1 MAKGSAIK
9 LRGKELS
16 IEGVLNLVDM
26 TLEIE
31 EFTEPIEL
39 KKALELANL
48 DGVFVKVKF
57 TEGDTPLT
65 EEELS

>member
-16 IEGVLNLVDM
+16 IEGVLNIENM

-48 DGVFVKVKF
+48 DGTFVKIKF

-65 EEELS
+65 EDELS